1 MTERR
6 KLYTFYALLVTQT
19 FSLIGSRMTA
29 LALGIWIFAET
40 REATPLV
47 LISFFSFLPRL
58 LSASIAG
65 VMADRY
71 DRRYVMAIADVG
83 QAVGTVLLLISF
95 SSGAFQFWHLYA
107 VTILQSVFDMF
118 QIPAFQASVTMLVPD
133 KHRNRANA
141 IQLVTSPVAGIIA
154 PALAGAFYGLFGVTG
169 IITIDLLTFLASIAV
184 LLSIKIPKPQ
194 PTDEGQAQRRS
205 IWREAFAGFQFV
217 WERKPLLMIF
227 VFTGLTNFFLAG
239 MISLQT
245 PYILSR
251 TNSESTLGTLLGVYS
266 AGSLAGTVLMAV
278 WGGTK
283 RRVQTM
289 MPGLAILGVA
299 LAFLGMAQQPLSM
312 ALLLFIMAMFPPI
325 NNVSIISLLQIKV
338 PPQLQGRVFAAIS
351 QISMTL
357 IPLSYLVTG
366 PAADNVFEPLVNTP
380 AWSAFGMLFGHS
392 AGAGMGLMM
401 TISGIAITSVSLSI
415 YAMPMVRNLEMLL
428 PDYVPEA
435 AESASAT

>member
-1 MTERR
+1 MSEKR
-6 KLYTFYALLVTQT
+6 KLYTFYTLLLTQT

-95 SSGAFQFWHLYA
+95 SSGAFQVWHLYA
-107 VTILQSVFDMF
+107 VTILQSVFDIF
-118 QIPAFQASVTMLVPD
+118 QGPAFQASVTMLVPD
-133 KHRNRANA
+133 KQRNRANA
-141 IQLVTSPVAGIIA
+141 VQLVTSPVAGIIA
-154 PALAGAFYGLFGVTG
+154 PALAGTLYGLFGVTG
-169 IITIDLLTFLASIAV
+169 IITIDLLTFIASIVV
-184 LLSIKIPKPQ
+184 LFSINIPKPK
-194 PTDEGQAQRRS
+194 PTDDGQAQRPS
-205 IWREAFAGFQFV
+205 IWREAIAGFQFV

-251 TNSESTLGTLLGVYS
+251 TNSEATLGTLLGVYS

-299 LAFLGMAQQPLSM
+299 LAFLGMAQQPLPM
-312 ALLLFIMAMFPPI
+312 ALLMFIMALFPPI

-357 IPLSYLVTG
+357 IPLSYVVTG

-380 AWSAFGMLFGHS
+380 SWAMLGGLFGNS

-401 TISGIAITSVSLSI
+401 TISGIAITTVSLVI
-415 YAMPMVRNLEMLL
+415 YAMPMVRNLEALL
-428 PDYVPEA
+428 PDYVPETA
-435 AESASAT
+435 PAT

>member
-6 KLYTFYALLVTQT
+6 KLYTFYTLLVTQT

-29 LALGIWIFAET
+29 LALGIWIFADT
-40 REATPLV
+40 GEATPLV

-95 SSGAFQFWHLYA
+95 SSGAFQLWHLYA
-107 VTILQSVFDMF
+107 VTILQSVFDIF
-118 QIPAFQASVTMLVPD
+118 QTPAFQASVTMLVPD

-154 PALAGAFYGLFGVTG
+154 PALAGTLYGLFGVTG
-169 IITIDLLTFLASIAV
+169 IITIDLLTFLASIIV
-184 LLSIKIPKPQ
+184 LLSIYIPKPE
-194 PTDEGQAQRRS
+194 PSDEEQTQRRS
-205 IWREAFAGFQFV
+205 LWREALAGLQFV
-217 WERKPLLMIF
+217 WQRKPLMMIF

-251 TNSESTLGTLLGVYS
+251 TNSEATLGTLLGIYS
-266 AGSLAGTVLMAV
+266 AGSLAGTVLMAI

-299 LAFLGMAQQPLSM
+299 LAFLGMAQQPLPM
-312 ALLLFIMAMFPPI
+312 ALMLFIMALFPPI

-366 PAADNVFEPLVNTP
+366 PTADNVFEPLVNTP
-380 AWSAFGMLFGHS
+380 AWSAFGTLFGNS

-401 TISGIAITSVSLSI
+401 TISGIAITVVSLTI
-415 YAMPMVRNLEMLL
+415 YSMPIVRNLETLL
-428 PDYVPEA
+428 PDYVA
-435 AESASAT
+435 GATESAAS